1 MEADFELQSSELAN
15 TLGQTG
21 VDILASF
28 VPEVSS
34 ATFAHSSRTWK
45 TDLPDQIQEGNSCQ
59 KYPLNKGTFF

>member
-34 ATFAHSSRTWK
+34 ATFAHSSRTWRGDRLVSEVSLYK
-45 TDLPDQIQEGNSCQ
+45 E
-59 KYPLNKGTFF
+59 TFS

>member
-28 VPEVSS
+28 VPEACA
-34 ATFAHSSRTWK
+34 ATFAH
-45 TDLPDQIQEGNSCQ
+45 
-59 KYPLNKGTFF
+59 